1 MEVQLAAR
9 PARTEKIGLAGQ
21 PYDVRLI
28 KNIMDNK
35 FFKTILIPIVL
46 VIANVNAQFLYG
58 LLPSPAG
65 EVTFN
70 MVRVSL
76 YFWAGMRITSL
87 GTGNVR
93 QAGKAGAVLLFIDH
107 VVLRGG
113 LFLFGTL
120 LGNVTVKFGLM
131 SFGGVLVS
139 YLLFAGV
146 AFLIGALGGYW
157 GRRFYQGEHAPT

>member
-1 MEVQLAAR
+1 M
-9 PARTEKIGLAGQ
+9 
-21 PYDVRLI
+21 D
-28 KNIMDNK
+28 KN
-35 FFKTILIPIVL
+35 FFRTILIPIVL

-58 LLPSPAG
+58 LLPSPAA

-113 LFLFGTL
+113 MFLFGTL

-139 YLLFAGV
+139 YLLFAWV
-146 AFLIGALGGYW
+146 AFLIGTLGGYW
-157 GRRFYQGEHAPT
+157 GRRFDPGGHTPT